1 MTKRPKRFIFRTLA
15 LLAVAAVVILVW
27 SQVKRASAEP
37 NLPTAIAKKGEFRV
51 LVRCRGTLKAARR
64 VQLIAPVDVQDLQ
77 IVWLAPSGSIVKA
90 GDVVIRFDPS
100 KLQQDLRQKTE
111 ALKQAQATLD
121 QAVAQEK
128 IDADKDRLD
137 LAQTRADMQKAQLEA
152 SKQAIV
158 SAIQGQ
164 ESAIDFRLAQE
175 KVAVQISATA
185 LHKESNDA
193 KIASQKRLRDKAKA
207 ELDLDKLWLSQLQ
220 VRTPIAGMT
229 TYLSNT
235 TQGWMNAQNY
245 KVGDHVYPGAAIA
258 EIPDLNTLE
267 MESKVDEDDRGRI
280 AVGDDV
286 AVHVDALPEKTM
298 NAKLTSISLMT
309 EQSFE
314 EWPPLRTFRAYAAIV
329 HPDAALRPG
338 MNAGADI
345 VQRKIAGAISIPS
358 HALFTV
364 GGKPAVYVKRGRAFV
379 PLPVVIQGRNP
390 DEVAVTGIQNNAVV
404 ALIQPPEASK

>member
-1 MTKRPKRFIFRTLA
+1 MTKKTKRFLVRTAA
-15 LLAVAAVVILVW
+15 LLAVSAVVVLVW
-27 SQVKRASAEP
+27 SRVKRANAEP
-37 NLPTAIAKKGEFRV
+37 TLPTAIAKKGEFRV
-51 LVRCRGTLKAARR
+51 LVRCRGALRAARK
-64 VQLIAPVDVQDLQ
+64 VELIAPVDVQDLQ
-77 IVWLAPSGSIVKA
+77 IVWLAPSGNMLKP

-100 KLQQDLRQKTE
+100 KLEQDLKQKVE

-121 QAVAQEK
+121 QAVSQEK

-137 LAQTRADMQKAQLEA
+137 LAQARADMDKAKLEA

-164 ESAIDFRLAQE
+164 ESAIDYHLTQE
-175 KVAVQISATA
+175 KVAVQESATA

-193 KIASQKRLRDKAKA
+193 KIASQRRLRDKAKA

-220 VRTPIAGMT
+220 LRTPIAGMP
-229 TYLSNT
+229 TYLTNT

-245 KVGDHVYPGAAIA
+245 KVGDHVYPGANVA

-267 MESKVDEDDRGRI
+267 MESKVDEEDRGRI

-314 EWPPLRTFRAYAAIV
+314 EWPPLRTFRAYAGIV
-329 HPDAALRPG
+329 HPDPALRPG

-345 VQRKIAGAISIPS
+345 VERKIANAISIPS
-358 HALFTV
+358 RALFTV
-364 GGKPAVYVKRGRAFV
+364 DGKPTVYIKREKGFV
-379 PLPVVIQGRNP
+379 AQPVAIQGRNP
-390 DEVAVTGIQNNAVV
+390 DEVAVTGISNSAIV
-404 ALIQPPEASK
+404 ALVQPVEASK